1 MVAQFK
7 RFNPPGLLSEQ
18 EIGRLLT
25 YGASR
30 SVPSLPRAPDR
41 TFSDAGSPHTAAQSG
56 SSRPPHLP
64 PPPPSG
70 HSDPSAPGP
79 SGRGAGAGF
88 TQYAIKS
95 SSSSDEEHVLYVDD
109 VSDDA
114 SSATHADEIGLTG
127 YVALLKGHS
136 PMVTKMAEED
146 EWKREVAR
154 RKRMDAWFEGML
166 SA

>member
-41 TFSDAGSPHTAAQSG
+41 TFSDAGGPHTAAQSG

-70 HSDPSAPGP
+70 
-79 SGRGAGAGF
+79 RGAGAGF
-88 TQYAIKS
+88 TQYVIES